1 VNHTQPIAR
10 VSLVDVVVDRLREE
24 IRAGNCPIGSKIPTE
39 AQLVARYGVSRT
51 SVREAVRSLVQLG
64 LLETRQGDGTYVI
77 AEDEV
82 TAVLQHAIDAATEY
96 EVIVVRRALDVLAA
110 REAANHRSAED
121 LDSLHAALAAR
132 RAAVIH
138 ADPAAFIDHDVAF
151 HLAVARASKNS
162 LLFGLYQ
169 SFERSLRE
177 SVGRTNSVEIVDDPH
192 GVVHDQLV
200 LAIERRDPLA
210 ATRAATSVLDDH
222 ERQLH
227 APRD

>member
-1 VNHTQPIAR
+1 MDHTQPIAR
-10 VSLVDVVVDRLREE
+10 VSLVDTVVDRLREE
-24 IRAGNCPIGSKIPTE
+24 IRGGNWPVGSKIPTE
-39 AQLVARYGVSRT
+39 AMLVATYGVSRT

-64 LLETRQGDGTYVI
+64 LLETRQGDGTYVV

-82 TAVLQHAIDAATEY
+82 TAVLRHAIDACTEH

-121 LDSLHAALAAR
+121 LDLLYDALAAR
-132 RAAVIH
+132 RAAVVR

-162 LLFGLYQ
+162 LLFGLYH
-169 SFERSLRE
+169 SFESSLRD

-200 LAIERRDPLA
+200 LAIERHDALA

-222 ERQLH
+222 ERHLD
-227 APRD
+227 APHD

>member
-1 VNHTQPIAR
+1 VNHTQITR
-10 VSLVDVVVDRLREE
+10 VSLVDAVVDRLREE
-24 IRAGNCPIGSKIPTE
+24 IRAGSWPVGSKIPTE
-39 AQLVARYGVSRT
+39 AQLVATYGVSRT

-82 TAVLQHAIDAATEY
+82 AAVLQHAIDAATEN

-132 RAAVIH
+132 RAAVVR

-151 HLAVARASKNS
+151 HLGVARASKNS

-177 SVGRTNSVEIVDDPH
+177 SVGRTNSLEIVDDPQ
-192 GVVHDQLV
+192 GIVHEQLV
-200 LAIERRDPLA
+200 LAIERHDPLA

-227 APRD
+227 EPRD

>member
-1 VNHTQPIAR
+1 MDHTHQIAR
-10 VSLVDVVVDRLREE
+10 VSLVDAVVDRLREE
-24 IRAGNCPIGSKIPTE
+24 IRAGNWPVGSKIPTE
-39 AQLVARYGVSRT
+39 ARLVTTYGVSRT

-82 TAVLQHAIDAATEY
+82 AAVLRHAIDAATEN

-110 REAANHRSAED
+110 REAANYRSAED
-121 LDSLHAALAAR
+121 LDDLHAALAAR
-132 RAAVIH
+132 RAAVVR

-151 HLAVARASKNS
+151 HIGVARASKNS

-169 SFERSLRE
+169 SFESSLRD
-177 SVGRTNSVEIVDDPH
+177 SVGRTNSVEIVDDPQ
-192 GVVHDQLV
+192 GIVHEQLV
-200 LAIERRDPLA
+200 LAIERHDPLA
-210 ATRAATSVLDDH
+210 ATRAATCVLDDH

-227 APRD
+227 ESRD